1 MQPVYSNPAYFSE
14 LVKRMATL
22 MRRHSKKFETI
33 AFSGQSGSAMAYPMS
48 FKLEKHLVCVRK
60 KDGNHFGGK
69 KEGVLEG
76 RVDDAS
82 YCILDDFVESG
93 ATLKRIIAAMGRDP
107 ACVFLYN
114 DHSYSK
120 LELVTKFG
128 EGFRNIPFYTI
139 DNR

>member
-1 MQPVYSNPAYFSE
+1 
-14 LVKRMATL
+14 
-22 MRRHSKKFETI
+22 
-33 AFSGQSGSAMAYPMS
+33 
-48 FKLEKHLVCVRK
+48 
-60 KDGNHFGGK
+60 
-69 KEGVLEG
+69 
-76 RVDDAS
+76 
-82 YCILDDFVESG
+82 
-93 ATLKRIIAAMGRDP
+93 MGRDP